1 MKMFEEYTVKNMT
14 LRNRIVMPP
23 MCLDSTDDS
32 GKVRDFHFVNYVDRA
47 VGGVGLIILE
57 ATAVVPNG
65 RITPYDLGIWSNSQF
80 VGLKR
85 VVDVC
90 HENGAKVAVQ
100 LAHAGRKSEVKDEPI
115 VAPSPIRFNEDYPVP
130 KELSV
135 NDIKDI
141 INNFKDAAVRANNIG
156 FDTIEIHGAH
166 GYLIH
171 EFLSPI
177 TNKREDSYGGSLENR
192 VRFLKELLEGVREV
206 WPKEKPILLRI
217 SASDYAEGGIDIDE
231 MVKIINLIKQYIDV
245 VHVSSGGLVSVP
257 IKTYPGYQV
266 DFAERIKK
274 ECSIPTI
281 AVGLI
286 TAPEQVED
294 ILNNNRADLVALG
307 RELLRNPYWVL
318 NTAKDYGIEIDY
330 PVQYQRAFK
339 VRKSGF

>member
-1 MKMFEEYTVKNMT
+1 MKMFEEYKIKNMT
-14 LRNRIVMPP
+14 LKNRIVMPP
-23 MCLDSTDDS
+23 MCMYSTDDS
-32 GKVRDFHFVNYVDRA
+32 GKVRDFHFAHYVDRA
-47 VGGVGLIILE
+47 IGGVGLIILE

-65 RITPYDLGIWSNSQF
+65 RISPRDLGIWSNGQF

-90 HENGAKVAVQ
+90 HENGAKMAVQ
-100 LAHAGRKSEVKDEPI
+100 LAHAGRKSEVKDESI
-115 VAPSPIRFNEDYPVP
+115 VAPSPIRFSEDYPVP
-130 KELSV
+130 RELSV
-135 NDIKDI
+135 SDIKDI
-141 INNFKDAAVRANNIG
+141 INNFKAAAERANNIG
-156 FDTIEIHGAH
+156 FDAIEIHGAH

-192 VRFLKELLEGVREV
+192 VKFLKEVLEGVMEV
-206 WPKEKPILLRI
+206 WPKEKPILLRV

-231 MVKIINLIKQYIDV
+231 MVKIINLVKHYVDV

-257 IKTYPGYQV
+257 INTYPGYQV
-266 DFAERIKK
+266 GFAERIKK
-274 ECSIPTI
+274 ECSVPTI

-318 NTAKDYGIEIDY
+318 NTARDYGIETEY
-330 PVQYQRAFK
+330 PQQYLRAF
-339 VRKSGF
+339 RAR